1 MKHKDDQFIKRHFI
15 DLAMRSYER
24 GLPIVTDFLDM
35 HEQGLLQDLIQDLP
49 VSVEFYGGYDYA
61 QRQVAVFGQ
70 PDAFFEKSS
79 KKDSLQALRIRPKNL
94 KFTEDLNHRDYL
106 GALMH
111 LGIERELIGDILVQK
126 DHSAIVFCINRAMN
140 IISDLHRIRH
150 TEMVV
155 ETIATEDFSY
165 EPVFREDMVLAAS
178 NRLDAFLASAAHLSR
193 KEANILMDQGKVF
206 LNARECYDHNHS
218 LREGDLLSIRGI
230 GKLEVMDFPGETKK
244 GKQKVHIRWFD
255 S

>member
-1 MKHKDDQFIKRHFI
+1 
-15 DLAMRSYER
+15 
-24 GLPIVTDFLDM
+24 
-35 HEQGLLQDLIQDLP
+35 
-49 VSVEFYGGYDYA
+49 
-61 QRQVAVFGQ
+61 
-70 PDAFFEKSS
+70 
-79 KKDSLQALRIRPKNL
+79 
-94 KFTEDLNHRDYL
+94 
-106 GALMH
+106 MH

-206 LNARECYDHNHS
+206 LNARECYDHNRS